1 MIKKIARTILLLT
14 VILWIGGYS
23 AFLSN
28 MQAVTPQTPS
38 IKTDAIIVL
47 TGGNYR
53 ITTGL
58 DLFSKGLAPKLLI
71 TGVHNSVTE
80 KEIRTMWK
88 GKAKLPDCC
97 ITLGHEAT
105 TTYENA
111 IEAQEWITKNNI
123 KSARLVTS
131 IYHIKRA
138 TLEFKNKLKDTEIII
153 HPVEKQD
160 YNMKDFI
167 FWKITFDEYN
177 KTLYRSAMIYLKQ
190 QVFK

>member
-80 KEIRTMWK
+80 KEIRAMWK
-88 GKAKLPDCC
+88 EDTKLPDCC

-160 YNMKDFI
+160 YYMKDFI

>member
-28 MQAVTPQTPS
+28 MQAVTPQTPN

-58 DLFSKGLAPKLLI
+58 NLFAKGLAPKLLI
-71 TGVHNSVTE
+71 TGVHKSVTE
-80 KEIRTMWK
+80 KDIRAMWK
-88 GKAKLPDCC
+88 EDTKLPKCC

-111 IEAQEWITKNNI
+111 LEAKKWIKENNI

-153 HPVEKQD
+153 HPVEKHD
-160 YNMKDFI
+160 YDMKDFI

-177 KTLYRSAMIYLKQ
+177 KTLYRSAMIYLKK

>member
-14 VILWIGGYS
+14 VILWICGYS

-88 GKAKLPDCC
+88 GNVKLPDCC